1 MCKGKGGECVN
12 EKVENECQGE
22 CGEGYANA
30 RSSSPLSLSLPT
42 HSSQQNH
49 GQNLLE
55 GDHDYPSTDHPND
68 TQSNPQAIV
77 YRQLGQTNE
86 W

>member
-1 MCKGKGGECVN
+1 MNVKENVEKECQREGGECVN

-42 HSSQQNH
+42 HSS
-49 GQNLLE
+49 
-55 GDHDYPSTDHPND
+55 
-68 TQSNPQAIV
+68 
-77 YRQLGQTNE
+77 
-86 W
+86 